1 MYAIKQFYLKL
12 FNAKTTMKDK
22 TMMCDETKNECC
34 NHADPPWEGPQVIP
48 AQIRRVD
55 NLIFRKINQFAREN
69 DVEQATPM
77 HGWIIGYL
85 YRHRD
90 TPVFQ
95 RDIEREFSITR
106 STVTNILQL
115 MERKGYIERRS
126 VPQDA
131 RLKQLVLT
139 EEGICFLYKERS
151 LQERQQMIAAVA
163 GVTAIGLRH
172 DPKDTL
178 RLRQQG
184 LIALPEDL
192 GIRRTDATRE
202 LLAAK
207 SVADLVEWSGGLY
220 NPPAK
225 FRSW

>member
-1 MYAIKQFYLKL
+1 
-12 FNAKTTMKDK
+12 
-22 TMMCDETKNECC
+22 MCDEIKIECC
-34 NHADPPWEGPQVIP
+34 KRTDPPWESPQVIP

-69 DVEQATPM
+69 GVEQATPM

-90 TPVFQ
+90 EPVFQ

-115 MERKGYIERRS
+115 MERKGYIQRLS

-139 EEGICFLYKERS
+139 EEGIRFHENTIRS
-151 LQERQQMIAAVA
+151 FHQTDDYVA
-163 GVTAIGLRH
+163 GLLTEEENTEL
-172 DPKDTL
+172 L
-178 RLRQQG
+178 RLLNKLRE
-184 LIALPEDL
+184 AL
-192 GIRRTDATRE
+192 
-202 LLAAK
+202 K
-207 SVADLVEWSGGLY
+207 
-220 NPPAK
+220 
-225 FRSW
+225 

>member
-115 MERKGYIERRS
+115 MERQGVVS
-126 VPQDA
+126 S
-131 RLKQLVLT
+131 
-139 EEGICFLYKERS
+139 G
-151 LQERQQMIAAVA
+151 AVF
-163 GVTAIGLRH
+163 
-172 DPKDTL
+172 
-178 RLRQQG
+178 
-184 LIALPEDL
+184 
-192 GIRRTDATRE
+192 RRTPGSSSWYSPKRASASTKRRCSASTRPTTMWP
-202 LLAAK
+202 
-207 SVADLVEWSGGLY
+207 DC
-220 NPPAK
+220 
-225 FRSW
+225 

>member
-1 MYAIKQFYLKL
+1 
-12 FNAKTTMKDK
+12 
-22 TMMCDETKNECC
+22 MCDEIKIECC
-34 NHADPPWEGPQVIP
+34 KRTDPPWESPQVIP

-69 DVEQATPM
+69 GVEQATPM
-77 HGWIIGYL
+77 HGWIIEYL

-90 TPVFQ
+90 AAVFQ

-139 EEGICFLYKERS
+139 EEGIRFHENTIRS
-151 LQERQQMIAAVA
+151 FHQTDDYVA
-163 GVTAIGLRH
+163 GLLTEEENTEL
-172 DPKDTL
+172 L
-178 RLRQQG
+178 RLLNKLRD
-184 LIALPEDL
+184 AL
-192 GIRRTDATRE
+192 
-202 LLAAK
+202 
-207 SVADLVEWSGGLY
+207 
-220 NPPAK
+220 N
-225 FRSW
+225 

>member
-1 MYAIKQFYLKL
+1 
-12 FNAKTTMKDK
+12 
-22 TMMCDETKNECC
+22 MCDEIKIDCC
-34 NHADPPWEGPQVIP
+34 KRTDPPWESPQVIP

-55 NLIFRKINQFAREN
+55 NLIFRKINQVAREN

-115 MERKGYIERRS
+115 MVRKGYIERRS

-139 EEGICFLYKERS
+139 EEGIRFHENTIRS
-151 LQERQQMIAAVA
+151 FHQTDDYVA
-163 GVTAIGLRH
+163 GLLTEEENTEL
-172 DPKDTL
+172 L
-178 RLRQQG
+178 RLLNKLRD
-184 LIALPEDL
+184 ALQ
-192 GIRRTDATRE
+192 
-202 LLAAK
+202 
-207 SVADLVEWSGGLY
+207 
-220 NPPAK
+220 
-225 FRSW
+225 

>member
-1 MYAIKQFYLKL
+1 MCTQHPIEEHCKL
-12 FNAKTTMKDK
+12 
-22 TMMCDETKNECC
+22 
-34 NHADPPWEGPQVIP
+34 DPPWDGPQVIP
-48 AQIRRVD
+48 AQLRRVD
-55 NLIFRKINQFAREN
+55 NLIFRRLNQFSRAN
-69 DVEQATPM
+69 GVEQATPM

-139 EEGICFLYKERS
+139 EEGICFHEKTMLCFHQTDDY
-151 LQERQQMIAAVA
+151 VA
-163 GVTAIGLRH
+163 GLLTAEENTEL
-172 DPKDTL
+172 L
-178 RLRQQG
+178 RLLNKLRE
-184 LIALPEDL
+184 AL
-192 GIRRTDATRE
+192 
-202 LLAAK
+202 K
-207 SVADLVEWSGGLY
+207 
-220 NPPAK
+220 
-225 FRSW
+225 